1 MPVRSH
7 LRATPVASRRTAL
20 GCGILALTA
29 VSGCDLA
36 LDGEGS
42 GEPADATPSD
52 GPDPQATAPAAG
64 DPDTVLVDEV
74 LAELG
79 SMVDLVTAAA
89 AGSAGLRVPL
99 TALRELHLAHAAA
112 LQADPDSSST
122 SGATPSPTDSPTA
135 LSGGAGATR
144 ARVTS
149 RERRLQRRLADWS
162 VAADSGALARL
173 LASMSAAVAQHVVH
187 HLGEDPVGS
196 TAADPTGGGAG

>member
-7 LRATPVASRRTAL
+7 LRATAVASRRTAL

-36 LDGEGS
+36 LDGES
-42 GEPADATPSD
+42 PGEPVGATTEAPSD
-52 GPDPQATAPAAG
+52 GRDPQATATASG

-79 SMVDLVTAAA
+79 TMVDLVTGAAV
-89 AGSAGLRVPL
+89 SSPRLRVPL

-112 LQADPDSSST
+112 LQTDPDSPT
-122 SGATPSPTDSPTA
+122 ATPSPTDTPSA

-162 VAADSGALARL
+162 VAADSGTLARL

-187 HLGEDPVGS
+187 HLGEDPADS